1 MSNLNKNDSY
11 YYEDLVNLAAENM
24 VELIEQD
31 ERLEEAERL
40 LGKQDQII
48 INLKKENKELLD
60 EIVVLEEQLNLSNE
74 VYIQTSKA
82 LLLLLKFHDKE
93 SYKFEAIQ
101 KVFEAIQNVVNNSLN
116 DVYKDF
122 APVDFLNL
130 INDILNEKQE
140 VPVSEKEGESK

>member
-40 LGKQDQII
+40 LGKQYQTI
-48 INLKKENKELLD
+48 INLEKENKELLD

-122 APVDFLNL
+122 APVDFINL

>member
-40 LGKQDQII
+40 LGKQYQTI
-48 INLKKENKELLD
+48 INLEKENKELLD

>member
-1 MSNLNKNDSY
+1 MSKVLEFIELNECLLKARKIIQLSKI
-11 YYEDLVNLAAENM
+11 V
-24 VELIEQD
+24 IEEQH
-31 ERLEEAERL
+31 
-40 LGKQDQII
+40 QTI
-48 INLKKENKELLD
+48 INLEKENKELLD